1 MPVHVHSTVHVGD
14 PLTYYMSEFIH
25 NLPVFE
31 EEIEQISILQKFKET
46 HVSIISTQYNL
57 DDHPADVHVYPF

>member
-1 MPVHVHSTVHVGD
+1 MPVCY
-14 PLTYYMSEFIH
+14 PLTYYMSELIH
-25 NLPVFE
+25 NLPVLK

-57 DDHPADVHVYPF
+57 DTHPADVHVHPI